1 MSSAVMEF
9 GFGDNDDGVG
19 AKSKRYKGKEGE
31 TTRASFIYWK
41 GIETGTP
48 DLGPDAKS
56 DGPWPSPK
64 FIGCKRLY
72 LPGVG
77 YFLDKGPEW
86 VKLAGGA
93 PSKMYCAT
101 ILCVWPTDSRG
112 NLNMDAFKAGRF
124 EVMPWIMSTDKYR
137 AIEAR
142 HKEFPLGCHDM
153 TLACT
158 DSQYQKI
165 DISPCKEGLFRKL
178 VEKNP
183 SAARPIIEAAASV
196 AQTLAR
202 DIAQDLSLDQ
212 IREKINK
219 NGGVSPVGGGAGSP
233 VSNNS
238 AEFDG
243 LLDDML
249 K

>member
-9 GFGDNDDGVG
+9 GFGENDDGVG
-19 AKSKRYKGKEGE
+19 VKSKRYKGKEGE
-31 TTRASFIYWK
+31 TNRVSFVYWK
-41 GIETGTP
+41 GLEEGKPEI
-48 DLGPDAKS
+48 GPDAKS

-77 YFLDKGPEW
+77 YFMDKGPEW

-101 ILCVWPTDSRG
+101 ILCVWPTDTRG
-112 NLNMDAFKAGRF
+112 ILDANRSAAGQF

-153 TLACT
+153 TLTCT

-165 DISPCKEGLFRKL
+165 DISPCKEGLFRRL
-178 VEKNP
+178 LEKNP
-183 SAARPIIEAAASV
+183 ARAKQIIEAAAAV
-196 AQTLAR
+196 ASTLAR

-212 IREKINK
+212 IREKLGK
-219 NGGVSPVGGGAGSP
+219 GGGPSPVGGGGGP
-233 VSNNS
+233 VTLQQ
-238 AEFDG
+238 ADFDG
-243 LLDDML
+243 MLDDIL

>member
-1 MSSAVMEF
+1 MSSAFMEF
-9 GFGDNDDGVG
+9 GFGENDDGVG
-19 AKSKRYKGKEGE
+19 IKSKRYKGKEGE
-31 TTRASFIYWK
+31 TTRVSFVYWK
-41 GIETGTP
+41 GLEEGKPEI
-48 DLGPDAKS
+48 GPDAKS

-72 LPGVG
+72 VPGVG
-77 YFLDKGPEW
+77 YFMDKGPEW

-112 NLNMDAFKAGRF
+112 TLDQNRFAAGQF

-137 AIEAR
+137 AVEAR

-178 VEKNP
+178 LEKSP
-183 SAARPIIEAAASV
+183 ARAKQIIEAAAAV
-196 AQTLAR
+196 AATLSR

-212 IREKINK
+212 IREKLGK
-219 NGGVSPVGGGAGSP
+219 GGGPSPVGGGGGAVAS
-233 VSNNS
+233 NS
-238 AEFDG
+238 ADFDG
-243 LLDDML
+243 MLDDML